1 MIMIPACQEVLNMKN
16 TMEQPIIRNFK
27 DTLFRK
33 LFSNKVNLLCLYNFM
48 SGKNYTDPNLLEIVT
63 LENAIY
69 MNMKNDLAFLIDSS
83 IYLYEHQSTLSP
95 NLALRNLFYVSREY
109 EKVTNMR
116 TLYSSKRVTLPAPH
130 FVVFYN
136 GTDGDWSIRTTKL
149 SDAFEP
155 SQNPPNLEL
164 IVKEININLGVN
176 DEVLSQCKPLFEYI
190 QYIEKVRTYATT
202 MNTTLAVEKAVNESI
217 QEGILKE
224 FLLQNKSEAIQMSI
238 FEFDEER
245 EMKLIREDE
254 REIGRE
260 EGLKKGIKQGL
271 EEGVKKGIDSSINLL
286 IKYDLAHNVAEE
298 VIIQKVID
306 IFGISHNDVVSILQN
321 VACN

>member
-16 TMEQPIIRNFK
+16 TMGQPIIRNFK

-33 LFSNKVNLLCLYNFM
+33 LFSNK
-48 SGKNYTDPNLLEIVT
+48 
-63 LENAIY
+63 
-69 MNMKNDLAFLIDSS
+69 
-83 IYLYEHQSTLSP
+83 
-95 NLALRNLFYVSREY
+95 
-109 EKVTNMR
+109 
-116 TLYSSKRVTLPAPH
+116 
-130 FVVFYN
+130 
-136 GTDGDWSIRTTKL
+136 
-149 SDAFEP
+149 
-155 SQNPPNLEL
+155 
-164 IVKEININLGVN
+164 
-176 DEVLSQCKPLFEYI
+176 
-190 QYIEKVRTYATT
+190 

-286 IKYDLAHNVAEE
+286 VKYDLAHNVAEE

-321 VACN
+321 VVCN